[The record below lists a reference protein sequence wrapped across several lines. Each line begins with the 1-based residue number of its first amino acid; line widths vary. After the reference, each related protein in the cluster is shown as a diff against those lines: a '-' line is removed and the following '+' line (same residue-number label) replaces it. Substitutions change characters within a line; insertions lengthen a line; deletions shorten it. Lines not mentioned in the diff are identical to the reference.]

1 MKRRPPR
8 SKRTDTLYPYT
19 TRVRCQPPGSGHRHQ
34 RRDLGAAARLAE
46 KGDIAGIAAEGRD
59 VPPHPLEREDQIELP
74 RIAAVRETRIEP
86 REIEIAERVQPVVDR
101 DHDDIAAQTGRAHV

>member
-1 MKRRPPR
+1 MRRQPPI
-8 SKRTDTLYPYT
+8 STRTYKIFPYT
-19 TRVRCQPPGSGHRHQ
+19 TLFRS
-34 RRDLGAAARLAE
+34 ARLAE